1 MFFGKDIVK
10 NALQVSSWEKLC
22 IIIKNESE
30 VAQSC
35 PTLCDPMDYS
45 LPGSSIHWISQA
57 RILEQ
62 IVISFSRGSS
72 RPGIKPMS
80 PALAGESFTTE
91 SPRKPLLLLK
101 RALSPSRGLIAF
113 VLGPLSFSFLLF
125 TYLYI

>member
-22 IIIKNESE
+22 IIIKSESE

-45 LPGSSIHWISQA
+45 LPGSSIHEISQA

-62 IVISFSRGSS
+62 IVISFSSGSS
-72 RPGIKPMS
+72 W
-80 PALAGESFTTE
+80 
-91 SPRKPLLLLK
+91 PRD
-101 RALSPSRGLIAF
+101 RTGVSHIEGR
-113 VLGPLSFSFLLF
+113 LF
-125 TYLYI
+125 TVWTSREAHV